1 MVNNNSISNLNTEYE
16 RSWKTL
22 QDHKFWSKSDKYC
35 VRYSG
40 FSGLGSVRQVQLYGS
55 VRHVQLGLV
64 GSVRWYS

>member
-1 MVNNNSISNLNTEYE
+1 MKGLENPYKI
-16 RSWKTL
+16 
-22 QDHKFWSKSDKYC
+22 HKFWCKSDKYC

-40 FSGLGSVRQVQLYGS
+40 FSVLGSVRQVQLYGS